1 MWKEAFLVATVAG
14 GWALVLYYLPQLITV
29 LSKKESKAMTWWL
42 LLMRGVNDAFSYA
55 VVIPAAL
62 TGWVLG
68 DLKTGLIVGGT
79 VQAMFIGVFIV
90 GASIPPNPYLAS
102 ILSTALVILTGAST
116 GEALALVVPIAVV
129 SQLLTLALMSLNV
142 VFCHWGDKMA
152 ANGNAKGI
160 DILNTLNGT
169 GWTLTNVIPAFL
181 GVGLGIDAAAK
192 LLNIIPGWLAD
203 GLSYAGGVLPAL
215 GVAML
220 LLIIASK
227 EVWPFFFLGF
237 IAAVYLNLNAVAG
250 AILGVVIAIIFV
262 QLKSSNEEGKKEK
275 GI

>member
-1 MWKEAFLVATVAG
+1 
-14 GWALVLYYLPQLITV
+14 
-29 LSKKESKAMTWWL
+29 
-42 LLMRGVNDAFSYA
+42 
-55 VVIPAAL
+55 
-62 TGWVLG
+62 
-68 DLKTGLIVGGT
+68 
-79 VQAMFIGVFIV
+79 MFIGVFIV

-129 SQLLTLALMSLNV
+129 SQLLTLAFMSLNV
-142 VFCHWGDKMA
+142 CFCHWGDKMA
-152 ANGNAKGI
+152 ADGNAKGI
-160 DILNTLNGT
+160 DILKYP
-169 GWTLTNVIPAFL
+169 GWD
-181 GVGLGIDAAAK
+181 GLDTDECDPRLSRCCIGNRCSVQVAEYH
-192 LLNIIPGWLAD
+192 PGWLAD

-215 GVAML
+215 GIAML

-250 AILGVVIAIIFV
+250 AILGVIIAIIFV
-262 QLKSSNEEGKKEK
+262 QLKSGSSEDKKAK

>member
-1 MWKEAFLVATVAG
+1 MWREAFLVAAVAG
-14 GWALVLYYLPQLITV
+14 GWAIVLYYLPQIITV
-29 LSKKESKAMTWWL
+29 LSQKESKAMTWWL

-116 GEALALVVPIAVV
+116 GEALALVVPVAVV
-129 SQLLTLALMSLNV
+129 SQLLTLAFMSLNV

-152 ANGNAKGI
+152 ADGNAKGV
-160 DILNTLNGT
+160 DILNTLDGM

-181 GVGLGIDAAAK
+181 GVALGIDAASK

-203 GLSYAGGVLPAL
+203 GLGYAGGVLPAL
-215 GVAML
+215 GIAML

-227 EVWPFFFLGF
+227 EVWSFFFLGF

-250 AILGVVIAIIFV
+250 AILGVIIAVIFV
-262 QLKSSNEEGKKEK
+262 QLKSGNDEDKKAK